1 MDASHFRE
9 LASRDHP
16 PGAHANNLESR
27 EAKMQAQ
34 IAALTAQIEEL
45 SRPSQEGRD
54 RASWNRD
61 DAGPP
66 QSDEALVGGA
76 AQLDKQGATPLQ
88 AELVAGPTR
97 ALITRQPVQPSP
109 GAWEAAPRN

>member
-9 LASRDHP
+9 LASKDHP
-16 PGAHANNLESR
+16 PGARTSATETR

-45 SRPSQEGRD
+45 SRPRQLGED
-54 RASWNRD
+54 RVKWNRD

-66 QSDEALVGGA
+66 LNNEALVGAFLPWTGKA
-76 AQLDKQGATPLQ
+76 C
-88 AELVAGPTR
+88 
-97 ALITRQPVQPSP
+97 IH
-109 GAWEAAPRN
+109 